1 MDKVGGFHS
10 SLEKGK
16 ADTFGSRLQ
25 RTAFAPLAHAS
36 SQYYLLLGF
45 LFAIIGWA
53 LFAYVTQYQQGLLA
67 TGMRDRIS
75 WGLYIGLFVYIIAIS
90 YGGTLISA
98 ILRITGAGWR
108 TPITRMAE
116 FVTVAALVTGVLLVI
131 VDLGRPERA
140 HHLVLFSR
148 WQSPIIWDVIAI
160 STYLVASIL
169 YLYLPLIPDMAAYRD
184 TLDRRS
190 PPWQRWLFSLMALG
204 WHGTEEQKRFL
215 GMGMTTMMLL
225 IVPVAVM
232 VHTVLSWIFGM
243 TLREPWDSP
252 MFGIYFVTGAVF
264 SGVATVIIIVALLR
278 RIYHLEEYITRKHF
292 VYLGYILAALA
303 TVLIYFN
310 ISEFVT
316 AGYKLAG
323 ESEFHLSQL
332 FTGPL
337 APFYWVYAL
346 GGLVLPAL
354 LAIGTIHLTPKYTV
368 LGIVVA
374 SILANIGMWLERYF
388 IVVGGLR
395 VPLMPYQAGWY
406 VPTWVE
412 WSIMAGVFALFA
424 LILAVFVKVLPVLA
438 VWEIEEEHEKAS
450 AHS

>member
-1 MDKVGGFHS
+1 MEEIGGFHNR
-10 SLEKGK
+10 LEKVE
-16 ADTFGSRLQ
+16 TFGARLQ
-25 RTAFAPLAHAS
+25 RTAFAPLGNRGNH
-36 SQYYLLLGF
+36 YF
-45 LFAIIGWA
+45 LFVALLCLIIGWGF
-53 LFAYVTQYQQGLLA
+53 FAYITQYREGLVA

-116 FVTVAALVTGVLLVI
+116 FITVAALLTGVLLVI
-131 VDLGRPERA
+131 IDLGRPERA
-140 HHLVLFSR
+140 HHLVMFSR
-148 WQSPIIWDVIAI
+148 WQSPITWDVIAI

-184 TLDRRS
+184 TLDRKS
-190 PPWQRWLFSLMALG
+190 PTWQHWLFSLASLG
-204 WHGTEEQKRFL
+204 WRGTGEQKRFL
-215 GMGMTTMMLL
+215 GVGMTTMMLL

-232 VHTVLSWIFGM
+232 VHTVLSWIFAM

-278 RIYHLEEYITRKHF
+278 KIYRLEEYIARKHF
-292 VYLGYILAALA
+292 VYLGYILAVLA

-323 ESEFHLSQL
+323 EADFHLTQL

-337 APFYWVYAL
+337 APFYWGYAL
-346 GGLVLPAL
+346 AGLVAPPIIV
-354 LAIGTIHLTPKYTV
+354 IGAIHLFPKHTV
-368 LGIVVA
+368 LGIVAA

-395 VPLMPYQAGWY
+395 VPLMPYEPGSY
-406 VPTWVE
+406 LPTWVE
-412 WSIMAGVFALFA
+412 WSIMAAVLALFV
-424 LILAVFVKVLPVLA
+424 LILSVFVKVFPVLA
-438 VWEIEEEHEKAS
+438 VWEIEEEHEKA
-450 AHS
+450 AVPAR